1 MMATEKLYELFE
13 WVVVKSQNKYDLL
26 DIKIDNSNK
35 LKETYNFLER
45 AISATT

>member
-1 MMATEKLYELFE
+1 MIATEKPYELFDR
-13 WVVVKSQNKYDLL
+13 VVIKSQNKYDFL

-35 LKETYNFLER
+35 LEETYNFLER